1 MYNLAIIGSGPAG
14 YVAAE
19 RAGSAGLKVVLFEK
33 KELGGVCL
41 NEGCIPTKTLLH
53 SAKLLDY
60 AKTSDK
66 YGINIAE
73 ANIDYAKTLTRKE
86 KVRKKLV
93 GAIKVAMR
101 NAGVEVVNGEAQ
113 LTGGC
118 DGDFTV
124 TANGEEFHS
133 EKLLICTGSETFT
146 PQIDW
151 LEPVKDKIITSR
163 EALELDTVP
172 DTLAIVGG
180 GVIGMEFAS
189 LFTSLGSKVCVYELQ
204 PEILGVI
211 DGDIAEMLRKSYEAK
226 GVKFYLGGNLEGIE
240 PVLNAEK
247 ILLCVGRRASL
258 GGLDIESIDL
268 KANSRGALETDEFMQ
283 TAVKGV
289 YAAGDITGKYM
300 LAHCASREGEVA
312 VAHILRQEDRMSY
325 RAVPSVVYTSPE
337 VACTGLSEAQA
348 RTSGQD
354 VAVRSL
360 PMAYSGRFVAEN
372 ERGNGLCKIVYDKQ
386 SGAVLG
392 VQMIGGPC
400 SEIIASCC
408 IAIEK
413 GLTVSDLQK
422 IIFPHPSVSEIIK
435 ETSWSE
441 DIESK

>member
-1 MYNLAIIGSGPAG
+1 M
-14 YVAAE
+14 AAE
-19 RAGSAGLKVVLFEK
+19 RAGAAGLKVVLFEK

-53 SAKLLDY
+53 SAKLLDH
-60 AKTSDK
+60 AKNADK
-66 YGINIAE
+66 YGVNINGAD
-73 ANIDYAKTLTRKE
+73 IDYAKTLARKE

-101 NAGVEVVNGEAQ
+101 NAGVEVVNAEAQ
-113 LTGGC
+113 IVGGH
-118 DGDFTV
+118 DGDFAIS
-124 TANGEEFHS
+124 ANGEEYHS
-133 EKLLICTGSETFT
+133 EKLLLCTGSETFL
-146 PQIDW
+146 PEIEW
-151 LEPVKDKIITSR
+151 LQDVKDKVITSR
-163 EALELDTVP
+163 EALNLESVP
-172 DTLAIVGG
+172 DTLSIVGG

-189 LFTSLGSKVCVYELQ
+189 LFTSLGAKVCVYELQ

-211 DGDIAEMLRKSYEAK
+211 DSEIAAMLRKAYEAK
-226 GVKFYLGGNLEGIE
+226 GVKFFLDGDPEGRT
-240 PVLNAEK
+240 PVREAEK

-258 GGLDIESIDL
+258 GGLDLGKIGL
-268 KANSRGALETDEFMQ
+268 NTTSRGAIETDEHMQ
-283 TAVKGV
+283 TSVKGV
-289 YAAGDITGKYM
+289 YAAGDITGQYM

-312 VAHILRQEDRMSY
+312 VAHILGQEDRMCY

-337 VACTGLSEAQA
+337 VACAGLSEAQA
-348 RTSGQD
+348 RKAGTA

-372 ERGNGLCKIVYDKQ
+372 ERGNGLCKIVYDKE
-386 SGAVLG
+386 SGTVLG

-422 IIFPHPSVSEIIK
+422 IIFPHPSVSEIIR
-435 ETSWSE
+435 ETSWTE
-441 DIESK
+441 DMESK